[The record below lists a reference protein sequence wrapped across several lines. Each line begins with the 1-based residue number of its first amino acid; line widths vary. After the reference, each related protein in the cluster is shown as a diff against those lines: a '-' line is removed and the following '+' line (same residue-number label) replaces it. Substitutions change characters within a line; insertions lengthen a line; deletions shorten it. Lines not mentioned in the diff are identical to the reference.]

1 VSDQQATP
9 QSPPSGGQDI
19 DELLKSIATEKP
31 DKANQ
36 FKAILEMLNSLP
48 QEIRGDIFTD
58 SPIKHLINLYIAKM
72 IKKLL
77 SESSDEDNSNEML
90 LRLLVDL
97 LKERSNMSVQSSQ
110 SVSSSV
116 GSLKDFVATVKAVKN
131 ITDELKSALSELEN
145 LGGSPNREVLERLE
159 ELEER
164 LRQYANPPEVQ
175 ALAEQ
180 RKNMIVETVIGLFR
194 KLAEQVIPIVVE
206 GAGKALNASSTPS
219 QLDEELWRFYSQQ
232 YNPGAG
238 ATDPRT
244 IPGTIPTAGTTA
256 VNPATGAYQ
265 PATQATPPQTYAP
278 PNNQGVGVGYSGF
291 NIQASSQSSRPNST
305 SSGVFTTSVV
315 RKEVPRDANNSLSEG
330 KSLDASASVSEVSS
344 GSSKVLGELATSQ
357 PKAEGSTGAT
367 DSTSE
372 PNPTTSADGGE
383 AVHIKPT
390 RVNFGGTG
398 ITLRGVES

>member
-1 VSDQQATP
+1 MSDQQATP

-58 SPIKHLINLYIAKM
+58 SPIKHLINLFIAKT

-180 RKNMIVETVIGLFR
+180 RKNMIVETVIGLLR

-206 GAGKALNASSTPS
+206 GTGKALNAGSTQS

-232 YNPGAG
+232 YNPGA
-238 ATDPRT
+238 TDPRT
-244 IPGTIPTAGTTA
+244 IPGTIPTAGTTT
-256 VNPATGAYQ
+256 VNPTTGAYQ

-278 PNNQGVGVGYSGF
+278 PNNQGVGIGYSGF

-305 SSGVFTTSVV
+305 SGGVFTTSVV
-315 RKEVPRDANNSLSEG
+315 RKEVPRDANNPLSEG
-330 KSLDASASVSEVSS
+330 KSLDASIGVSEVSS

-357 PKAEGSTGAT
+357 SKTEGSTGAT
-367 DSTSE
+367 NSTSE
-372 PNPTTSADGGE
+372 PNSTTSADGGE

>member
-1 VSDQQATP
+1 MSDQQATP

-36 FKAILEMLNSLP
+36 FKALLDMLNSLP
-48 QEIRGDIFTD
+48 QEVRGDIFTD
-58 SPIKHLINLYIAKM
+58 SAIKYLLNLYIVKM
-72 IKKLL
+72 IKKQL

-97 LKERSNMSVQSSQ
+97 LKERSNVSVQSSQ

-164 LRQYANPPEVQ
+164 LKQYANPPEVQ

-180 RKNMIVETVIGLFR
+180 RKNMIVETVIGLLR
-194 KLAEQVIPIVVE
+194 KLAEQVIPIIVE
-206 GAGKALNASSTPS
+206 GTGKALNASSTPS

-232 YNPGAG
+232 YNPGA
-238 ATDPRT
+238 TDPRT
-244 IPGTIPTAGTTA
+244 TSGTIPTASTTA
-256 VNPATGAYQ
+256 VSPATGAYQ
-265 PATQATPPQTYAP
+265 PASQATPPQAYAA

-291 NIQASSQSSRPNST
+291 NIQASSQSSGSNSA

-315 RKEVPRDANNSLSEG
+315 RKEVPRNVDNPLSEG
-330 KSLDASASVSEVSS
+330 KSLDASIGASEVSS

-357 PKAEGSTGAT
+357 SKAEGSTGAT

-372 PNPTTSADGGE
+372 SNSATSADGGE

>member
-48 QEIRGDIFTD
+48 QEVRGDILTD
-58 SPIKHLINLYIAKM
+58 SPIRHLINLYIAKM

-131 ITDELKSALSELEN
+131 ITDELRSALSELEN
-145 LGGSPNREVLERLE
+145 LGGSSNKEILERLE

-164 LRQYANPPEVQ
+164 LRQYSSPPEVQ

-194 KLAEQVIPIVVE
+194 KLVEQVIPIVVE
-206 GAGKALNASSTPS
+206 GAGKALNASSVPS
-219 QLDEELWRFYSQQ
+219 RLDEELWRFYSQQ

-244 IPGTIPTAGTTA
+244 TPGTIPTANT
-256 VNPATGAYQ
+256 TGAYQ
-265 PATQATPPQTYAP
+265 PATQATPPQAYAA

-291 NIQASSQSSRPNST
+291 NIQASSQSSGPNSA

-315 RKEVPRDANNSLSEG
+315 RKEVPRDANNPLSEG

-357 PKAEGSTGAT
+357 PKAEGSTEAT

>member
-1 VSDQQATP
+1 MSDQQAKP
-9 QSPPSGGQDI
+9 QSPPSGCQDI

-36 FKAILEMLNSLP
+36 FKALLDMLNSLP
-48 QEIRGDIFTD
+48 QEVRGDIFTD
-58 SPIKHLINLYIAKM
+58 SAIKYLLNLYIVKM
-72 IKKLL
+72 IKKQL
-77 SESSDEDNSNEML
+77 SESSDADNSNEML
-90 LRLLVDL
+90 FRLLVDL

-110 SVSSSV
+110 GISSSV

-180 RKNMIVETVIGLFR
+180 RKNMIVETVIGLLR

-206 GAGKALNASSTPS
+206 GTGKALNASSTPS

-232 YNPGAG
+232 YNPGA
-238 ATDPRT
+238 TDPRT
-244 IPGTIPTAGTTA
+244 IPTANTTA
-256 VNPATGAYQ
+256 VSPATGAYQ
-265 PATQATPPQTYAP
+265 PATQATPPQAYAT

-315 RKEVPRDANNSLSEG
+315 RKEVPGNVDNPLSEG
-330 KSLDASASVSEVSS
+330 KSLDASISVSEVSS

-357 PKAEGSTGAT
+357 SKAEGSTGAT

-372 PNPTTSADGGE
+372 SNSTTSADGGE

>member
-1 VSDQQATP
+1 MSDQQATP

-36 FKAILEMLNSLP
+36 FKALLDMLNSLP
-48 QEIRGDIFTD
+48 QEVRGDIFTD

-77 SESSDEDNSNEML
+77 SESSDADNSNEML

-232 YNPGAG
+232 YNPGT
-238 ATDPRT
+238 TDSRT
-244 IPGTIPTAGTTA
+244 ISGTIPTANTTA

-265 PATQATPPQTYAP
+265 PAIQATPPQAYAA

-315 RKEVPRDANNSLSEG
+315 RKEVPRNVDNPLSEG
-330 KSLDASASVSEVSS
+330 KSLDTSISVSEVSS

-357 PKAEGSTGAT
+357 SKAEGSTGAT

-372 PNPTTSADGGE
+372 PNSTTSADGGE

-390 RVNFGGTG
+390 RINFGGTG

>member
-1 VSDQQATP
+1 VSDQQATS
-9 QSPPSGGQDI
+9 QSPPSGAQDI
-19 DELLKSIATEKP
+19 DELLKSIAAEKP
-31 DKANQ
+31 DKASQ
-36 FKAILEMLNSLP
+36 FKAFLEMLNSLP
-48 QEIRGDIFTD
+48 QEVRGDIFTD
-58 SPIKHLINLYIAKM
+58 SAIKHLLNLYIVKM
-72 IKKLL
+72 IKKQL
-77 SESSDEDNSNEML
+77 SESSDADSSNEML
-90 LRLLVDL
+90 LKLLVDL
-97 LKERSNMSVQSSQ
+97 LKERSNMSVQSTQ
-110 SVSSSV
+110 TASSSV

-180 RKNMIVETVIGLFR
+180 RKNMIVETVIGLLR

-206 GAGKALNASSTPS
+206 GAGKALNVSSTPS

-232 YNPGAG
+232 YNPGA
-238 ATDPRT
+238 TDPRT
-244 IPGTIPTAGTTA
+244 SLGATPTANTTA

-265 PATQATPPQTYAP
+265 PAIQATPPQTYAT
-278 PNNQGVGVGYSGF
+278 PNNQGVSVGYSGF
-291 NIQASSQSSRPNST
+291 NIQAPSQSSRPNSA

-315 RKEVPRDANNSLSEG
+315 RKEVPGNADNPLGEG
-330 KSLDASASVSEVSS
+330 KSLDASIGVSEVSS
-344 GSSKVLGELATSQ
+344 GSSKVLGEHATSQ

-372 PNPTTSADGGE
+372 PDSTTSADSGE